1 MNTTQQT
8 DDTIDLK
15 ELFFSLIAQWKLIA
29 VCVLLSLI
37 CAILYLR
44 ATPATYAVDGL
55 VQVESGKGGASAA
68 LLGQQLSSIMDTA
81 GLGQQQAQAEIQILQ
96 SRLVL
101 GTTVQTLNLD
111 IQVKPTQNSLLQRII
126 TKPDF
131 QTQYSAAGVAIHND
145 SDNLTIQ
152 ELKVPESFEDKAII
166 LHISGNQLTLTDKK
180 TDLEV
185 FKGTL
190 NKNNIVSNPYGT
202 WRIAIFSKA
211 PLRQDYILTKQAL
224 PSAVKSLL
232 DDFSASEAGKQTGVI
247 TVSYK
252 GEDSLHITHVLNT
265 ILSTYK
271 AQNVQQSSAEKEQT
285 LAFLNKQLPTLK
297 ADLDDAERKFNAFR
311 EANNTV
317 DVNQESE
324 LYLKQSIDLETQK
337 IQLQQKQAELAAK
350 YTSEHPMMQE
360 VNAQLGAINKKIGEL
375 DTTLKRLPDIQRR
388 YLQFYRD
395 VEVKNQL
402 YTNLLNTY
410 QTMSVAKAGEIGNV
424 RIVDMAIEPVKPIK
438 PKKLNI
444 LILSLFLGGF
454 IGVLLALLRNMMQS
468 GIKDASQIEDEFNI
482 SVYATVPRSDL
493 QLRRTH
499 LLKKK
504 RQLPILAVKDS
515 EDGAVESLRSLR
527 TAIYFALGKEHGNQV
542 ILISGTSPEIG
553 KSFISIN
560 LATILAQSGKRV
572 LLIDGDMRRG
582 YLQQYFATSNSL
594 GLSNLLT
601 DNISEPHQA
610 IQNTHVENLAF
621 LARGKSPKN
630 PAELLNN
637 GKFAAIIEQLK
648 QQYDHIVI
656 DTPPLLAVT
665 DAAIISQSVDLN
677 LLVVRFAKSHLKEV
691 DITINRFKQSG
702 REVHGVILNDI
713 HKTSGAYGYGYDYQY
728 SYDYKS
734 RK

>member
-8 DDTIDLK
+8 DETIDLK
-15 ELFFSLIAQWKLIA
+15 ELFFSMIAQWKLITL
-29 VCVLLSLI
+29 CTLLSLI
-37 CAILYLR
+37 GAILYIR
-44 ATPATYAVDGL
+44 VIPATYVVDGL
-55 VQVESGKGGASAA
+55 VQIEPSKGGASAA

-111 IQVKPTQNSLLQRII
+111 IQVKPTQSSLLQRII

-131 QTQYSAAGVAIHND
+131 QTKYSAEGVAIHND
-145 SDNLTIQ
+145 RDNFTIQ
-152 ELKVPESFEDKAII
+152 ELKVPESFEDKALI
-166 LHISGNQLTLTDKK
+166 LHISGNQLTLSDKK
-180 TDLEV
+180 TDSTV
-185 FKGTL
+185 FNGTL
-190 NKNNIVSNPYGT
+190 NKNNIVSNSEGT
-202 WRIAIFSKA
+202 WHVAVFAKM
-211 PLRQDYILTKQAL
+211 PLHQDYILIKQAL
-224 PSAVKSLL
+224 PTAVKSIL
-232 DDFSASEAGKQTGVI
+232 DNFSATEAGKQTGVI
-247 TVSYK
+247 DITYK
-252 GEDSLHITHVLNT
+252 GQDSLHITHVLNT

-350 YTSEHPMMQE
+350 YTPEHPIMQE

-375 DTTLKRLPDIQRR
+375 DTTIKRLPDIQRR

-424 RIVDMAIEPVKPIK
+424 RIVDMAIEPVKPIQ
-438 PKKLNI
+438 PKKLII
-444 LILSLFLGGF
+444 LVLSIFVGGF

-572 LLIDGDMRRG
+572 LLIDADMRRG
-582 YLQQYFATSNSL
+582 YLQQYFATSNNL

-621 LARGKSPKN
+621 LAHGKSPKN
-630 PAELLNN
+630 PAELLNT
-637 GKFAAIIEQLK
+637 GKFVAIIEQLK
-648 QQYDHIVI
+648 QEYDHIVI

>member
-8 DDTIDLK
+8 EYTIDLK
-15 ELFFSLIAQWKLIA
+15 ELFFSMIAQWKLIA

-44 ATPATYAVDGL
+44 VTPATYAVDGL
-55 VQVESGKGGASAA
+55 VQVESTKGGASAA
-68 LLGQQLSSIMDTA
+68 LLGQQLSSIMDTT
-81 GLGQQQAQAEIQILQ
+81 GLGQQQAQAEIEILK

-101 GTTVQTLNLD
+101 GTTIQTLNLD
-111 IQVKPTQNSLLQRII
+111 IQVSPTQNSLLQRII

-131 QTQYSAAGVAIHND
+131 QTQYSTQGVTIHNHT
-145 SDNLTIQ
+145 DNFTIR
-152 ELKVPESFEDKAII
+152 ELKVPESFEDKALI
-166 LHISGNQLTLTDKK
+166 LHISGDQLTLTDKR
-180 TDLEV
+180 TDLTV

-190 NKNNIVSNPYGT
+190 NKNNIVSNTEGT
-202 WRIAIFSKA
+202 WHISIFAKA
-211 PLRQDYILTKQAL
+211 PLNQNYALTKQAL
-224 PSAVKSLL
+224 PNAVKSVL
-232 DDFSASEAGKQTGVI
+232 DNFSATEAGKQTGVI
-247 TVSYK
+247 TVNYK
-252 GEDSLHITHVLNT
+252 GQDGLHITHVLNT

-271 AQNVQQSSAEKEQT
+271 AQNVEQNSAEKEQT
-285 LAFLNKQLPTLK
+285 LAFLNKQLPQLK
-297 ADLDDAERKFNAFR
+297 ADLDNAERKFNIFR

-317 DVNQESE
+317 DINQESE

-337 IQLQQKQAELAAK
+337 IQLQQKQAELASK

-360 VNAQLGAINKKIGEL
+360 VNAQLGAINKKMGEL
-375 DTTLKRLPDIQRR
+375 DATLKRLPEIQRK

-410 QTMSVAKAGEIGNV
+410 QTMNVAKAGEIGNV

-438 PKKLNI
+438 PQKLII
-444 LILSLFLGGF
+444 LVLSIFVGGF

-572 LLIDGDMRRG
+572 LLIDADMRRG
-582 YLQQYFATSNSL
+582 YLQQYFTTSNNL

>member
-15 ELFFSLIAQWKLIA
+15 ELFYSLILQWKLIA
-29 VCVLLSLI
+29 VCMLLSFI

-44 ATPATYAVDGL
+44 VTPATYAVNGL
-55 VQVESGKGGASAA
+55 VQIESGKGGASAA
-68 LLGQQLSSIMDTA
+68 LLGQQLSSVMDS

-101 GTTVQTLNLD
+101 GTTIQTLNLN
-111 IQVKPTQNSLLQRII
+111 IQVSPTQNSLLQRII
-126 TKPDF
+126 TKSDF
-131 QTQYSAAGVAIHND
+131 QTQYSVQDIAVHND
-145 SDNLTIQ
+145 SDNFTIQ
-152 ELKVPESFEDKAII
+152 ELKVPESFEDKALI
-166 LHISGNQLTLTDKK
+166 LHISGDQLTLTDKR
-180 TDLEV
+180 TDLVV
-185 FKGTL
+185 FKGKL
-190 NKNNIVSNPYGT
+190 NQYNIASNTEGT
-202 WRIAIFSKA
+202 WRVAIFAKM
-211 PLRQDYILTKQAL
+211 PINQDYILTKQSL
-224 PSAVKSLL
+224 PSAVQTVQSNLT
-232 DDFSASEAGKQTGVI
+232 ASETVKQTGI
-247 TVSYK
+247 INVSYQ
-252 GEDSLHITHVLNT
+252 GQDGLHITHVLNT

-285 LAFLNKQLPTLK
+285 LAFLNKQLPQLK

-337 IQLQQKQAELAAK
+337 TQLQQKQAELAAK

-360 VNAQLGAINKKIGEL
+360 VNAQLDAINKKIGEL

-424 RIVDMAIEPVKPIK
+424 RIVDMAIEPIKPIK
-438 PKKLNI
+438 PKKLII
-444 LILSLFLGGF
+444 LVFSIVIGGF
-454 IGVLLALLRNMMQS
+454 IGILLALLRSMMQS

-482 SVYATVPRSDL
+482 SVYATVPRSEL

-504 RQLPILAVKDS
+504 RQLPILAVKDT

-527 TAIYFALGKEHGNQV
+527 TAIYFALGKEHGNQA

-553 KSFISIN
+553 KSFIAIN

-582 YLQQYFATSNSL
+582 YLQQYFANSNNL

-601 DNISEPHQA
+601 DNVTELNQV
-610 IQNTHVENLAF
+610 IQNTNVENLAF
-621 LARGKSPKN
+621 IARGKSPKN

-648 QQYDHIVI
+648 QYYDHIVI

-677 LLVVRFAKSHLKEV
+677 LLVVRFGKSHLKEV